1 MVTAVPPDV
10 DPLFGLMALTVGPP
24 VTVTVLPQDMDPL
37 FGLTPVTVGG
47 LPSICATSLKF
58 WLASAMLTSNWACII
73 QNKLQITNNA
83 PVFIQILLF
92 PLPKL

>member
-1 MVTAVPPDV
+1 
-10 DPLFGLMALTVGPP
+10 
-24 VTVTVLPQDMDPL
+24 
-37 FGLTPVTVGG
+37 
-47 LPSICATSLKF
+47 
-58 WLASAMLTSNWACII
+58 MLTSNWACII